1 MPIPIQLKRSTAA
14 GVSPTTLADGEVA
27 INVAASDPKLFFKDS
42 ASTIRAFSLASY
54 ASASHTHS
62 ASQISV
68 QGLGGGGTAFIGPSA
83 SQFLYELDD
92 DGITEAVLESGGL
105 VVSAINDFATE
116 AAKYGPVTSVNSL
129 TGTIVLTSLGISAAS
144 AVHTH
149 VAADITDFSSAVA
162 SASPEEVVEYLTTS
176 VFPATGS
183 TTLLYLATDA
193 SRAYRWTGSEYVEV
207 GTSTLSASGSSSSGA
222 GSRALTFLVR

>member
-1 MPIPIQLKRSTAA
+1 MGEAGGIHST
-14 GVSPTTLADGEVA
+14 T
-27 INVAASDPKLFFKDS
+27 
-42 ASTIRAFSLASY
+42 
-54 ASASHTHS
+54 
-62 ASQISV
+62 
-68 QGLGGGGTAFIGPSA
+68 
-83 SQFLYELDD
+83 
-92 DGITEAVLESGGL
+92 
-105 VVSAINDFATE
+105 INDFATE

-129 TGTIVLTSLGISAAS
+129 TGTIVLTSLGVSAAS

-207 GTSTLSASGSSSSGA
+207 GTSTLSASGSSGSNA
-222 GSRALTFLVR
+222 GSRALTFLLR

>member
-1 MPIPIQLKRSTAA
+1 MAIPIQLKRSTAA
-14 GVSPTTLADGEVA
+14 GVSPATLVDGEVA

-42 ASTIRAFSLASY
+42 ANTIRAFSLASY
-54 ASASHTHS
+54 ASATHSHVVADVTDFTTKANVVSVNGITGVVSLSHTSVS
-62 ASQISV
+62 AAAASHVHAASDVTSGQFDIARIPTI
-68 QGLGGGGTAFIGPSA
+68 GYTALSGVPTTFAPSA
-83 SQFLYELDD
+83 
-92 DGITEAVLESGGL
+92 
-105 VVSAINDFATE
+105 
-116 AAKYGPVTSVNSL
+116 
-129 TGTIVLTSLGISAAS
+129 
-144 AVHTH
+144 HTH

-207 GTSTLSASGSSSSGA
+207 GTSTLSASGGSGSAA
-222 GSRALTFLVR
+222 GSRALTFLLR

>member
-27 INVAASDPKLFFKDS
+27 INVAASDPKIFFKDS

-54 ASASHTHS
+54 ASAT
-62 ASQISV
+62 
-68 QGLGGGGTAFIGPSA
+68 
-83 SQFLYELDD
+83 
-92 DGITEAVLESGGL
+92 
-105 VVSAINDFATE
+105 
-116 AAKYGPVTSVNSL
+116 
-129 TGTIVLTSLGISAAS
+129 
-144 AVHTH
+144 HTH

-207 GTSTLSASGSSSSGA
+207 GTSTLSASGGSA
-222 GSRALTFLVR
+222 GSRALTFLLR